1 MGWRAFCTECTQ
13 NGCDVKTC
21 LCACLRVDLPAGMM
35 GWRVG
40 YIAYPGQQL
49 LQQAGLEQYNLG
61 EQLLK
66 VRRHTYSTVPLI
78 SYSCCSREVVCCLLL
93 QWALLVMLSWR

>member
-1 MGWRAFCTECTQ
+1 
-13 NGCDVKTC
+13 
-21 LCACLRVDLPAGMM
+21 MM

-49 LQQAGLEQYNLG
+49 LQQQEGLEQYNLG

-66 VRRHTYSTVPLI
+66 VCKRQNRPRQHGM
-78 SYSCCSREVVCCLLL
+78 LL
-93 QWALLVMLSWR
+93 QR

>member
-1 MGWRAFCTECTQ
+1 MQLTT
-13 NGCDVKTC
+13 
-21 LCACLRVDLPAGMM
+21 ACLPALLPGMM

-49 LQQAGLEQYNLG
+49 LQQQEGLEQYNLG

-66 VRRHTYSTVPLI
+66 VRKLKVCFQAWQVVATI
-78 SYSCCSREVVCCLLL
+78 KCSVV
-93 QWALLVMLSWR
+93 

>member
-1 MGWRAFCTECTQ
+1 
-13 NGCDVKTC
+13 
-21 LCACLRVDLPAGMM
+21 MM

-49 LQQAGLEQYNLG
+49 LQQGGLEQHNLG

-66 VRRHTYSTVPLI
+66 VGTLDVI
-78 SYSCCSREVVCCLLL
+78 
-93 QWALLVMLSWR
+93 

>member
-1 MGWRAFCTECTQ
+1 
-13 NGCDVKTC
+13 
-21 LCACLRVDLPAGMM
+21 MM

-49 LQQAGLEQYNLG
+49 LQQAGLEHYNLG

-66 VRRHTYSTVPLI
+66 VRSENPK
-78 SYSCCSREVVCCLLL
+78 SCY
-93 QWALLVMLSWR
+93 